1 MNVEVK
7 VLILMRL
14 FGFFRDEVH
23 ERGEALGG
31 EALRRSLV
39 EALLSRARGVHHLGP
54 RRGHGVGG
62 EGRGFDQSQAHRG
75 H

>member
-1 MNVEVK
+1 
-7 VLILMRL
+7 MRL
-14 FGFFRDEVH
+14 FGWFRVEAH
-23 ERGEALGG
+23 ERGEVLRG

-62 EGRGFDQSQAHRG
+62 EGRGFDRSQDHRG